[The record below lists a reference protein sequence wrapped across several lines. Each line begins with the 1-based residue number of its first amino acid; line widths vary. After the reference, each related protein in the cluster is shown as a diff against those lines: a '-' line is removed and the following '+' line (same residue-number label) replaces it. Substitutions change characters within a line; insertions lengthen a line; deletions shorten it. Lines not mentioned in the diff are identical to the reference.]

1 MHALASILALSL
13 VIGPAPV
20 ETPPVDNAAPTET
33 DASLDAPDD
42 AAPEGEQPAGEV
54 APAEVAPADVAP
66 AEVAPA
72 EPEPVEP
79 HVQPAEP
86 PAPAVAIAPTEATTP
101 APEPAPARRDRLG
114 CDGSKSCRRMSIAG
128 IVVGS
133 LGLIGVGVGAGLLAK
148 PDEVVAELPIFVTS
162 THPPGLVSVTI
173 CSGLVL
179 TSVLMVVAAHKGY
192 KQRGLARVRPHMSG
206 SGVGLQ
212 F

>member
-20 ETPPVDNAAPTET
+20 ETPPVDAAPTEA
-33 DASLDAPDD
+33 DASPDAAEG
-42 AAPEGEQPAGEV
+42 AAPEAEQPAG
-54 APAEVAPADVAP
+54 DVAP
-66 AEVAPA
+66 AEAAPAEAAPAEAAPA
-72 EPEPVEP
+72 EPHVE
-79 HVQPAEP
+79 PAEP
-86 PAPAVAIAPTEATTP
+86 PAPAVASGSAPGL

-179 TSVLMVVAAHKGY
+179 TSVLMLVAAHKGY

-206 SGVGLQ
+206 SGVGLR